1 MSAEFA
7 LGTREGDADRDEVW
21 RDALDNAVAQ
31 SERCGEI
38 VSSMLQFARNEPTKK
53 RVEDLA
59 EIVQRTCDQT
69 KDYATSLDC
78 KVVTHGLDH
87 PTPIFGS
94 GIELEQA
101 FVNLIRNACEASK
114 QSQVVTVSAVREAER
129 AVIEVRDEGVG
140 IPQEIVDEILDPFFT
155 TRLKEGGTGLGLSV
169 AHGVITDH
177 GGSIDIESAIGEGTR
192 IRVALPLAEDQQA
205 DPAR

>member
-1 MSAEFA
+1 MSASA
-7 LGTREGDADRDEVW
+7 II
-21 RDALDNAVAQ
+21 VAAG
-31 SERCGEI
+31 SSRRMGFDKLSAEI
-38 VSSMLQFARNEPTKK
+38 DGKTVLSRTLSAFESC
-53 RVEDLA
+53 EDLA

-94 GIELEQA
+94 AIELEQA

-140 IPQEIVDEILDPFFT
+140 IPKEIVDEILDPFFT

-177 GGSIDIESAIGEGTR
+177 GGSIDIESAIGEGTT